1 MAMLKSYNCVQE
13 KIDFD
18 GERIKCY
25 ELNQKLIGL
34 ELDLDKVKKVI
45 HKYYLNRIYKCF
57 KCLQN
62 YKDVKRKLE
71 EAKMTIQI
79 QS

>member
-34 ELDLDKVKKVI
+34 ELDLDKVKK
-45 HKYYLNRIYKCF
+45 
-57 KCLQN
+57 N